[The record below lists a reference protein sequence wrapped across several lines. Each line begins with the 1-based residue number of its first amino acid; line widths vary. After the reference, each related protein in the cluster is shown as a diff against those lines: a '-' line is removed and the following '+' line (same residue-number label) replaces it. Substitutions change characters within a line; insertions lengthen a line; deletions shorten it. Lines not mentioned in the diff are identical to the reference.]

1 LIVSFLSGILASS
14 KLSCRKQYK
23 IKGFIFMS
31 SEYRNE
37 VKAAVR
43 ESKWTFW
50 YIFWPLLLL
59 FVIIGI
65 TGWAL
70 TILSRP
76 GQVIEKVTEP
86 DKIIQNYEWFE
97 NTYNDALAID
107 RQIKTAK
114 QTVVDFET
122 SAEDRANWKRPDI
135 TEYSRLNSVLQ
146 GLRYQR
152 DNIVS
157 DYNARS
163 NQLTRNLFKSSDLPY
178 QLNVT
183 DGQIVEVW
191 EK

>member
-1 LIVSFLSGILASS
+1 MKEV
-14 KLSCRKQYK
+14 Y
-23 IKGFIFMS
+23 FMS
-31 SEYRNE
+31 SDYRNE

-50 YIFWPLLLL
+50 RIFWPFLLL
-59 FVIIGI
+59 FVVIGATSWMI
-65 TGWAL
+65 

-76 GQVIEKVTEP
+76 GQVIERVTEP

-114 QTVVDFET
+114 QAVIDFEK
-122 SAEDRANWKRPDI
+122 SAGDRSNWKRADT
-135 TEYSRLNSVLQ
+135 TEYSRLNSILQ

-152 DNIVS
+152 DNIIS

-163 NQLTRNLFKSSDLPY
+163 NQLTRSLFKGSALPY
-178 QLNVT
+178 QLDVA
-183 DGQIVEVW
+183 DDRIMEVW